1 MPQPSPDSEF
11 TETNAH
17 DGSAMPG
24 SVADACARIWL
35 AKCVIAIFDIIDVD
49 RAERRLRL
57 LQGRVRL
64 HLNKLI
70 LEITARKGGD
80 DLVALLRRV
89 LVISNPDDVHQNA
102 RVCERDFGAHVLG
115 DTGRG
120 MEGDG
125 FPNQIRFRL
134 GDAMASEK
142 FPRGVGAPTSNR
154 LVSV

>member
-1 MPQPSPDSEF
+1 MPAQRRSRIH
-11 TETNAH
+11 ETSAH
-17 DGSAMPG
+17 DSSAMPG

-80 DLVALLRRV
+80 DLVALFQRV

-102 RVCERDFGAHVLG
+102 RVCERDFGSHVLG

-125 FPNQIRFRL
+125 FPNQTRFRL